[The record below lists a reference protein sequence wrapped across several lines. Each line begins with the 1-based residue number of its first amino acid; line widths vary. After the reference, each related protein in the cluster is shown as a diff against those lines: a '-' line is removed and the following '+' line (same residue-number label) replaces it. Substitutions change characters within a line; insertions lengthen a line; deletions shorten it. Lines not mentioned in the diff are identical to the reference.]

1 MSRLLI
7 TTVPFGG
14 KDGALLK
21 RLDALGVDYI
31 VNPIGRKLKESELAE
46 LISDCEVVIA
56 GTEVISEKVLSR
68 AKSLKL
74 ISRVGVGLDNV
85 DLLAAKSRGVMVS
98 YTPDAP
104 APAVAELTVGLMFSL
119 LRSIHI
125 SNSELHAGKWN
136 RYFGRRISEVDIG
149 LIGAGR
155 IGTQVLHLLSGM
167 GVKTILVNEIRSDLP
182 AIPGLNIEWVDKE
195 VIYRNA
201 DIISLHVPLTALT
214 SNMITSKELS
224 FMKPDAM
231 LINTA
236 RGGIINEKDLESI
249 LASGMLSGVAID
261 VFNEEPYFGP
271 LRLVERCLLTAHM
284 GSMSID
290 CRTRMEVEATE
301 EAIRFFTGIPLKNL
315 VPEEEYKLKHQEV

>member
-1 MSRLLI
+1 
-7 TTVPFGG
+7 
-14 KDGALLK
+14 
-21 RLDALGVDYI
+21 
-31 VNPIGRKLKESELAE
+31 
-46 LISDCEVVIA
+46 
-56 GTEVISEKVLSR
+56 
-68 AKSLKL
+68 
-74 ISRVGVGLDNV
+74 
-85 DLLAAKSRGVMVS
+85 MVS

-125 SNSELHAGKWN
+125 SNSQLHAGKWN

-182 AIPGLNIEWVDKE
+182 VIPGLNIEWVNKE

-231 LINTA
+231 LVNTA
-236 RGGIINEKDLESI
+236 RGGIINEKDLESF

-315 VPEEEYKLKHQEV
+315 VPAEEYKFKHQEV